1 MFKRVGGEIRLPT
14 FFVSEYYSLKFNIT
28 DNNEYRAMKEK
39 LRAKDVVI
47 VYEMDRLGRNKQMI
61 KEELEW
67 FKANDVRIMLL
78 DIPTTMINL
87 DSFDEGIA
95 K

>member
-1 MFKRVGGEIRLPT
+1 
-14 FFVSEYYSLKFNIT
+14 
-28 DNNEYRAMKEK
+28 
-39 LRAKDVVI
+39 
-47 VYEMDRLGRNKQMI
+47 MI

>member
-1 MFKRVGGEIRLPT
+1 
-14 FFVSEYYSLKFNIT
+14 
-28 DNNEYRAMKEK
+28 MKEK